1 MGKATIVAQAD
12 RQQCARRARA
22 SNRVDED
29 TDGMTQASVVV
40 IGAGIVG
47 MATALALLMR
57 GAAVA
62 RPFAFLHR
70 AVPGSRQGG
79 EAGDFP
85 STSLWPGSQR
95 IARDPGRVAATTTR
109 RSGR

>member
-57 GAAVA
+57 GAAGA
-62 RPFAFLHR
+62 RPFAAARFQVQGKEAKPVISR
-70 AVPGSRQGG
+70 VPRCGPAHS
-79 EAGDFP
+79 A
-85 STSLWPGSQR
+85 
-95 IARDPGRVAATTTR
+95 
-109 RSGR
+109 